1 MSLFGAKEQ
10 RDKEFIEM
18 EQEAEQDLLE
28 KDLRSKS
35 TVISK
40 DITFTGSINGDGVIL
55 VEGNVNGNIDIVGEI
70 KVFDSGAVNGPII
83 ADDVIVAGDIT
94 GNIIA
99 YNKLIIAQTGK
110 VTGTIITNSL
120 TIDDGGRF
128 NGKSIMNKPIDRDHK
143 PSFTND
149 TSDKD
154 TEQQVE
160 YSSGS
165 STSSVD
171 EQQSETE
178 EEASVGTSSETADNM
193 EADMIGETVDGTDD
207 TDGTMS
213 GKDIP
218 SEPTD
223 SSIKAKDKSTQSTKP
238 KDVEKVKR

>member
-70 KVFDSGAVNGPII
+70 KVFDGGAVNGPII

-128 NGKSIMNKPIDRDHK
+128 NGKSIMDKPIDRDHK

-154 TEQQVE
+154 QEQQVE
-160 YSSGS
+160 DSSGS

-178 EEASVGTSSETADNM
+178 AEASVGTSSETADNM
-193 EADMIGETVDGTDD
+193 EVDVVAETGDSTADSLSDKATH
-207 TDGTMS
+207 
-213 GKDIP
+213 

-223 SSIKAKDKSTQSTKP
+223 SSIKAKDKSTQSTKS
-238 KDVEKVKR
+238 KDVEKVKH

>member
-55 VEGNVNGNIDIVGEI
+55 VEGNVNGNIDIIGEI
-70 KVFDSGAVNGPII
+70 KVFDGGAVNGPII

-128 NGKSIMNKPIDRDHK
+128 NGKSIMDKPIDRDHK

-154 TEQQVE
+154 TEQQAE
-160 YSSGS
+160 DSSGS

-178 EEASVGTSSETADNM
+178 ASVDTSSETAGNM
-193 EADMIGETVDGTDD
+193 EADVIGGTADG

-238 KDVEKVKR
+238 KDVEKVKH

>member
-55 VEGNVNGNIDIVGEI
+55 VEGNVNGNIDIIGEI
-70 KVFDSGAVNGPII
+70 KVFDGGAVNGPII
-83 ADDVIVAGDIT
+83 ADDVIAAGDIT

-128 NGKSIMNKPIDRDHK
+128 NGKSIMDKPIDRDHK

-154 TEQQVE
+154 TEQQAE
-160 YSSGS
+160 DSSGS

-178 EEASVGTSSETADNM
+178 AEASVGTSSETAGNM
-193 EADMIGETVDGTDD
+193 EVDVVAETGDSTADSLSDKATH
-207 TDGTMS
+207 
-213 GKDIP
+213 

-223 SSIKAKDKSTQSTKP
+223 SSIKAKDKSTQSTKS
-238 KDVEKVKR
+238 KDVEKVKH